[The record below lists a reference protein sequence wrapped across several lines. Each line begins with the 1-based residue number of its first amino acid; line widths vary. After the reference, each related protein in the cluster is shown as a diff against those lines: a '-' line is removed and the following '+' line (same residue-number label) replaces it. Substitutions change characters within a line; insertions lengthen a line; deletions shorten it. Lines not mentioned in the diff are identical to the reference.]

1 MVVSGL
7 LPLPKQV
14 DLTTFSQVAP
24 MLLQQA
30 DLTMSSQADLTV
42 PSPVDL
48 IMLKEPEKS
57 KFSCIVVTLI
67 RTMAVYLWICAV
79 VYTPDF

>member
-1 MVVSGL
+1 MVISGL

-14 DLTTFSQVAP
+14 DLTTFSRVAP

-30 DLTMSSQADLTV
+30 DLTMSSQVDLM

-48 IMLKEPEKS
+48 IMSKEPEKS

>member
-30 DLTMSSQADLTV
+30 DLTMSSQVDLM

-48 IMLKEPEKS
+48 IMSKEPEKS

>member
-1 MVVSGL
+1 
-7 LPLPKQV
+7 
-14 DLTTFSQVAP
+14 

-30 DLTMSSQADLTV
+30 DLTMSSQVDLM

-48 IMLKEPEKS
+48 IMSKEPEKS